1 MNGQE
6 RRVTPKKVHP
16 WPDADVPAP
25 LFGAE
30 PPTHPDGVE
39 GLRLRHVQ
47 RAQGEMPEKRL
58 QKRRT
63 CGIMGANPQKKGCA
77 LHEMSALPQP

>member
-1 MNGQE
+1 M
-6 RRVTPKKVHP
+6 KKFCSLLMALVLL
-16 WPDADVPAP
+16 A
-25 LFGAE
+25 GC
-30 PPTHPDGVE
+30 
-39 GLRLRHVQ
+39 
-47 RAQGEMPEKRL
+47 AQYEMPEKRL

>member
-1 MNGQE
+1 MSPPKYIHDLMRMYLPHFSELSRLPIPMAWKGCDFDTFNA
-6 RRVTPKKVHP
+6 RR
-16 WPDADVPAP
+16 A
-25 LFGAE
+25 
-30 PPTHPDGVE
+30 
-39 GLRLRHVQ
+39 
-47 RAQGEMPEKRL
+47 EMPEKRL